1 MVGRAKRE
9 IRWLLLLA
17 ACLSAGTANA
27 QTLPSVFGVQLG
39 APVTLPEC
47 QHLEDVPADSNG
59 VPAYKM
65 EQPVTC
71 VQLPFELDW
80 AALKEGT
87 VVFTREQ
94 TPELSV
100 ANMIGVYF
108 SKNSDKVIAIQ
119 AATPGYEGA
128 AYIIAQLTAK
138 FGKPTS
144 TDEEGRIVGKISV
157 LSKHVV
163 WKRSGFKVDYQ
174 SVASSVRAGE
184 LLVSTDE
191 YDRLASA
198 GDAASAAK
206 RTPL

>member
-1 MVGRAKRE
+1 MVGRVKRK
-9 IRWLLLLA
+9 IKWLLLPA
-17 ACLSAGTANA
+17 ACLSAGAASA
-27 QTLPSVFGVQLG
+27 QTLPSVFGLQLG

-47 QHLEDVPADSNG
+47 QHMEGVPAGSNG
-59 VPAYKM
+59 VPAYEM
-65 EQPVTC
+65 AQPVTC
-71 VQLPFELDW
+71 VQQPYELGW
-80 AALKEGT
+80 AALRQGT

-94 TPELSV
+94 TPELSA

-108 SKNSDKVIAIQ
+108 SKGSDKVIAIE

-144 TDEEGRIVGKISV
+144 ADEDRRIVGKVSV
-157 LSKHVV
+157 LAKHVV
-163 WKRSGFKVDYQ
+163 WKRNGFTVDYQ

-198 GDAASAAK
+198 GDAAQNAK

>member
-1 MVGRAKRE
+1 MVDRAKRK
-9 IRWLLLLA
+9 IRWLLLPA
-17 ACLSAGTANA
+17 ACLSAGAANA
-27 QTLPSVFGVQLG
+27 QTLPSVFGQQLG
-39 APVTLPEC
+39 AAVTLPEC
-47 QHLEDVPADSNG
+47 QHLEGVPAGSDG
-59 VPAYKM
+59 VPAYDP

-71 VQLPFELDW
+71 VQRPYELGW
-80 AALKEGT
+80 AALRRGT

-94 TPELSV
+94 TPELSSGD
-100 ANMIGVYF
+100 MIGVYF
-108 SKNSDKVIAIQ
+108 SKDSDKVIAIE

-128 AYIIAQLTAK
+128 PYIIAQLTAK

-144 TDEEGRIVGKISV
+144 IDEDRRIVGKISV

-163 WKRSGFKVDYQ
+163 WKRSGFTVDYQ

-198 GDAASAAK
+198 GDAAQNAK